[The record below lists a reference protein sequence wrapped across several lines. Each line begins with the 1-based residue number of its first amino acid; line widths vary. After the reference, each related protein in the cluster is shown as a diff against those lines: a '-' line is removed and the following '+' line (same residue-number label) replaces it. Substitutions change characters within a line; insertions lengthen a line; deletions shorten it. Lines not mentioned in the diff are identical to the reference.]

1 MADNK
6 ENYLTDLEWKGS
18 SLATQELVKAI
29 IDTVAMAIGMP
40 W

>member
-1 MADNK
+1 MADSK

-18 SLATQELVKAI
+18 SLATQAI
-29 IDTVAMAIGMP
+29 IDTFAMAIDMP